1 MRADA
6 QRNVKRILAAAAE
19 AFAEHGLDVPLED
32 VARRA
37 GVSPGTI
44 YHRFG
49 SREGLID
56 AVVADVAADKL
67 DTAIAATEGTTP
79 WERFSSYVFAL
90 GAAQAADA
98 TFNAVVVRRHPDS
111 VALREVT
118 DRAVAHAAPLMAA
131 AKADGSLRETFTAE
145 DLDRL
150 IWLNA
155 QAVRLG
161 GEWWRRSLGI
171 FLDGLRDRRPVA
183 RGTSS
188 RSSPRPL

>member
-6 QRNVKRILAAAAE
+6 RRNAERIRAAAAE
-19 AFAEHGLDVPLED
+19 AFAEHGIDVPLED
-32 VARRA
+32 IARRA

-49 SREGLID
+49 SREGLTD
-56 AVVADVAADKL
+56 AVVADVAAEKL
-67 DTAIAATEGTTP
+67 ATAVAATAGATP

-90 GAAQAADA
+90 GAAQAADP
-98 TFNAVVVRRHPDS
+98 TFNAIVARRHPES

-118 DRAVAHAAPLMAA
+118 SQAVAHAAPLMEAA
-131 AKADGSLRETFTAE
+131 QADGTLRDDVSGE

-161 GEWWRRSLGI
+161 DDWWRRSLEI
-171 FLDGLRDRRPVA
+171 FLNGLRADR
-183 RGTSS
+183 
-188 RSSPRPL
+188 